1 MGDLSA
7 LQESHSPQPPGAFG
21 LVDVDEVGHH
31 AALQEAAL
39 SLHPDLKHKQ
49 SSFIKSQP
57 TTEPLTLQE
66 LIKWQV

>member
-1 MGDLSA
+1 MSGCEA
-7 LQESHSPQPPGAFG
+7 EPHPPQPPGALG

-49 SSFIKSQP
+49 KQTIASLHF
-57 TTEPLTLQE
+57 PLPGT
-66 LIKWQV
+66 KK